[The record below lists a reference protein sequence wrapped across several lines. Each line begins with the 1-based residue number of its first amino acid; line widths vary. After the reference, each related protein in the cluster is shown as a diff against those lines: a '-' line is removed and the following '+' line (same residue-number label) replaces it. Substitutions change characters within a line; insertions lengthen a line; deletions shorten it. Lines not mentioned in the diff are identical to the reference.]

1 MKEINVHPGDNIKLK
16 ELRDGS
22 EYLAGR
28 LKIKI
33 DEYNVF
39 LRRKRKRTALAAWH
53 KLSRALI
60 GRPAPYSYPNP
71 HCLN

>member
-39 LRRKRKRTALAAWH
+39 FEKKA
-53 KLSRALI
+53 
-60 GRPAPYSYPNP
+60 
-71 HCLN
+71 